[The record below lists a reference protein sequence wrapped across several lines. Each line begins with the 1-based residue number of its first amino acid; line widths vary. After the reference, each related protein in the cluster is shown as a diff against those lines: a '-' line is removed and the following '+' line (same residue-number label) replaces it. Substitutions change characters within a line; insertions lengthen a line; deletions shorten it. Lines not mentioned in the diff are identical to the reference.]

1 MTPKIELIFEVDD
14 NITTV
19 SSVDPNITRRA
30 SVAEA
35 ETPGNWITWLPDQKN
50 PYEATISGGYTSRD
64 EALRAAERYVC
75 TSDFTAPK
83 SEPHPIWL
91 DADGAWR
98 LIKVT
103 PLWPLIPSA
112 LMLDFAGG
120 RAMLVRTWE
129 LKSKAKAV
137 LKSYEKGAQPRVSV
151 VERRVMSEDLAF
163 GFRLEHNR
171 AMLSL

>member
-1 MTPKIELIFEVDD
+1 MTKKIEFIFEVDG

-19 SSVDPNITRRA
+19 SSADPSITRRA
-30 SVAEA
+30 SVTEA
-35 ETPGNWITWLPDQKN
+35 ETPGNWITWLPDQVN

-64 EALRAAERYVC
+64 EALRAAERFVR
-75 TSDFTAPK
+75 TSDFTAPN

-91 DADGAWR
+91 DTDGAWQ

-103 PLWPLIPSA
+103 QLWPLVPSG
-112 LMLDFAGG
+112 LLLDFAGG

-137 LKSYEKGAQPRVSV
+137 LKAYERGAQPRVSV
-151 VERRVMSEDLAF
+151 VERRVMPEAIAF
-163 GFRLEHNR
+163 KFRLQVNV
-171 AMLSL
+171 ALL